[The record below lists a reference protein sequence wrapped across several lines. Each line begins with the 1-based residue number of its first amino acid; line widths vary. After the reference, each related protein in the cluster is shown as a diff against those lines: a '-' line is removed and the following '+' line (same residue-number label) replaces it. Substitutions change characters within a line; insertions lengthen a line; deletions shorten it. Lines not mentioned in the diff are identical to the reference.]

1 MAYGSKIGR
10 RVKGTPNRSRG
21 ELKKKLEAFRPG
33 YDPLIALSEIATEQT
48 VDLNTRIQC
57 HKILA
62 SYIHPKPKPV
72 DQITEVSEPISIEI
86 VSPYLA

>member
-1 MAYGSKIGR
+1 LAYGSKTGGG
-10 RVKGTPNRSRG
+10 VKGTPNRNRG
-21 ELKKKLEAFRPG
+21 ELMRKLEALRPG
-33 YDPLIALSEIATEQT
+33 YDPLIVLSEIATDKT
-48 VDLNTRIQC
+48 VDLNTRIQW

-62 SYIHPKPKPV
+62 SYFHPKPV

>member
-1 MAYGSKIGR
+1 M
-10 RVKGTPNRSRG
+10 
-21 ELKKKLEAFRPG
+21 KKLEALRPG
-33 YDPLIALSEIATEQT
+33 YDPLIALSEIATDKT

-62 SYIHPKPKPV
+62 SYIHPKPKPA